1 MTDNNQDQEQA
12 INSKIAYRKLTTKQL
27 ELQMKRLEQQ
37 QAKAK
42 DKLAK
47 QIERKKVQEL
57 KAQARKHRNK
67 KIYDWGGLIP
77 MVFGVE
83 NFDQVA
89 DNQGLKNVLIGLL
102 VKIKQEIETNG
113 RGLTENGKPTWL
125 EAYRKQGEQFIK
137 THSSNKSRG
146 Q

>member
-47 QIERKKVQEL
+47 QIERKKDQEL
-57 KAQARKHRNK
+57 KAQARKQRNK

-83 NFDQVA
+83 NFDQIA
-89 DNQGLKNVLIGLL
+89 DNQEFKNILIGLL
-102 VKIKQEIETNG
+102 VKIKQEAEDDKT
-113 RGLTENGKPTWL
+113 TWL
-125 EAYRKQGEQFIK
+125 ETYRDIGETFMKARNINTTTK
-137 THSSNKSRG
+137 
-146 Q
+146 